1 MIKKFHLLA
10 KEKLFYIC
18 RSITGNGIKKSL
30 RLIKKQFPLLKISS
44 IKSGTKVFDWVV
56 PPEWNI
62 SEAYIVDKNKKKII
76 DFKKNNLHV
85 VNYSTPVTK
94 ILNKTQLIKK
104 IYSLK
109 KQKKLSLMLH
119 HIIIAIGDFVL
130 HIIKNRI

>member
-62 SEAYIVDKNKKKII
+62 SEAYIIDKNKKKII

-94 ILNKTQLIKK
+94 ILNKT
-104 IYSLK
+104 
-109 KQKKLSLMLH
+109 
-119 HIIIAIGDFVL
+119 
-130 HIIKNRI
+130 